1 MNVLF
6 ALDMRFT
13 MSTAVH
19 KHGDTMNRL
28 QDIRWVR
35 RRSVHTHVRARYYR
49 GTHGHDNS
57 LADVSGRQ
65 DFRSSRVLDGT
76 WWYSAVLTGTSTCG
90 RSCSRTC

>member
-28 QDIRWVR
+28 QDIRCVR
-35 RRSVHTHVRARYYR
+35 RRSVCTHGHERYYR
-49 GTHGHDNS
+49 GTHGHDYS

-65 DFRSSRVLDGT
+65 DFRSLRVLGGT
-76 WWYSAVLTGTSTCG
+76 
-90 RSCSRTC
+90 